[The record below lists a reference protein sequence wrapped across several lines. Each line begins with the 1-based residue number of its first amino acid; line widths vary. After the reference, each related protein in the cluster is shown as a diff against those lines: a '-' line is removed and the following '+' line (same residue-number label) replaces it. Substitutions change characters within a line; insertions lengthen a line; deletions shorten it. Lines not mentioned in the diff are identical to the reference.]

1 MKPDDVLSTTELQVI
16 TGHARPTTQA
26 AKLARMG
33 VPFRFTGRAV
43 VVERVAA
50 TVHELLPNRPA
61 DGAPRIDLVRR

>member
-1 MKPDDVLSTTELQVI
+1 MPDDVLSKTELQVI
-16 TGHARPTTQA
+16 TGHAQPKTQA
-26 AKLARMG
+26 AKLARLG

-50 TVHELLPNRPA
+50 MLHDLLPKHAA

>member
-1 MKPDDVLSTTELQVI
+1 MNPADVLSKTELQAI

-26 AKLARMG
+26 AKLARLG

-50 TVHELLPNRPA
+50 TLHELLPQQAAGGGVRL
-61 DGAPRIDLVRR
+61 DLARR

>member
-1 MKPDDVLSTTELQVI
+1 MNPGDVLSKTELQAI

-26 AKLARMG
+26 AKLARLG

-50 TVHELLPNRPA
+50 TLHELLPNRVA
-61 DGAPRIDLVRR
+61 DGAPRIDLARR